1 MGQKESFQTHSLHT
15 SAQLPAE
22 GISGTSPK
30 PQRRPYWLLGPPSAT
45 SKARAALRSEQP
57 LHHPAASVWR
67 CTTDTMQPHA
77 ILLLFF
83 FPGTWAEP
91 EGSHMLKL
99 LHFATFQN
107 STSVLVGGLGLLG
120 DVEMGSLD
128 SRTGNIHYYR
138 PWLRPSLP
146 KGDWDVIESCIK
158 SYVRDFSRL
167 VQMYTT
173 VPYPF
178 VFQSSMGCELH
189 PNRTIRTFFDIAYE
203 GQNFLRFCPDTG
215 TWDQMQHNQL
225 SATAEHLMANASTL
239 NEVIQ
244 VLLNN
249 ICVDILRIF
258 IQAGKA
264 DLERQAGPAQLLLVC
279 RVTSFY
285 PRPIAVTW
293 LRDGREVP
301 PSPALSTGTVLPN
314 ADLTYQLRSTLL
326 VSPRDGHSYACRVQ
340 HCSLGDRSLLVS
352 WEDSKRGLSAG
363 LGAVLLLAAA
373 AVAAVLVRRYRKRQ
387 RVDEERSIPLAEH
400 RSAARDGTAA
410 EQYGGCGRGPPA
422 LCPPPEELQFFQLFY
437 TLVLD
442 NVSSAELAGMALLAD
457 VPIMVLDPHT
467 WNLNICRPWVQEV
480 TAESEL
486 KKILSFSMVGIRNT
500 IRFMHEIATKAG
512 LDYPL
517 VFQIHTGCK
526 LYANGTR
533 WSFVNIGEGGRDLVT
548 YDLSRERWVPQRSTP
563 LAKLMSNTL
572 TDLRAVSG
580 FLEHVFSTS
589 FPNYILM
596 LHKEG
601 RTDLERRVPPIAVV
615 FARTAGPAQ
624 LLLVC
629 RVTSFYPR
637 PIAVTWLRDGREVPP
652 SPALS
657 TGTVLPNADL
667 TYQLRSTLLVSP
679 RDGHS
684 YACRVQH
691 CSLGDRSLLVPW
703 GRGWGWDM
711 G

>member
-1 MGQKESFQTHSLHT
+1 MGQKESFQTHSLNT

-22 GISGTSPK
+22 GTSGTSPK
-30 PQRRPYWLLGPPSAT
+30 PQHRTYWLLWPPSAT
-45 SKARAALRSEQP
+45 SKARAALRSEQS
-57 LHHPAASVWR
+57 LHHPAASVR
-67 CTTDTMQPHA
+67 SCTADTMQPHA

-146 KGDWDVIESCIK
+146 KGDWDVIESSIK
-158 SYVRDFSRL
+158 SYVRDFSKL

-178 VFQSSMGCELH
+178 VFQSSIGCELQS
-189 PNRTIRTFFDIAYE
+189 NGTIRTFLDIAYE
-203 GQNFLRFCPDTG
+203 GQNFLRFCLDKG

-225 SATAEHLMANASTL
+225 AAIAEHLMMNASTL

-249 ICVDILRIF
+249 TCVDILRIF

-264 DLERQAGPAQLLLVC
+264 DLERQ
-279 RVTSFY
+279 
-285 PRPIAVTW
+285 
-293 LRDGREVP
+293 
-301 PSPALSTGTVLPN
+301 
-314 ADLTYQLRSTLL
+314 
-326 VSPRDGHSYACRVQ
+326 
-340 HCSLGDRSLLVS
+340 
-352 WEDSKRGLSAG
+352 
-363 LGAVLLLAAA
+363 
-373 AVAAVLVRRYRKRQ
+373 
-387 RVDEERSIPLAEH
+387 
-400 RSAARDGTAA
+400 
-410 EQYGGCGRGPPA
+410 
-422 LCPPPEELQFFQLFY
+422 
-437 TLVLD
+437 
-442 NVSSAELAGMALLAD
+442 
-457 VPIMVLDPHT
+457 
-467 WNLNICRPWVQEV
+467 
-480 TAESEL
+480 
-486 KKILSFSMVGIRNT
+486 
-500 IRFMHEIATKAG
+500 
-512 LDYPL
+512 
-517 VFQIHTGCK
+517 
-526 LYANGTR
+526 
-533 WSFVNIGEGGRDLVT
+533 
-548 YDLSRERWVPQRSTP
+548 
-563 LAKLMSNTL
+563 
-572 TDLRAVSG
+572 
-580 FLEHVFSTS
+580 
-589 FPNYILM
+589 
-596 LHKEG
+596 
-601 RTDLERRVPPIAVV
+601 VPPIAVV

-637 PIAVTWLRDGREVPP
+637 PITVTWLRDGREVPP

-657 TGTVLPNADL
+657 TGAVLPNADL

-703 GRGWGWDM
+703 EHSKRGLSAGLGAVLLLAAAAVAAVLVWRYRKRQRLDEERSIPPEEHRSAVQDGTAAGHYGGCGRGTPGE
-711 G
+711 GRGHS